1 MTGGTKRHDRAP
13 AARPTISDLAQEAGV
28 SRSTASRAVSG
39 RGYVAAP
46 VRARVRAAAER
57 IGYVPDAV
65 ARSLR
70 HRATTAVGVLI
81 SDLRNPFYADL
92 AAAVEQRLRARG
104 HHMILANSG
113 GLADKEEAAATL
125 FQASRVAG
133 VVLAPVSALATRR
146 LVDAGVAV
154 VEVDRQL
161 APGECDAVLVEN
173 ERGAFDATAHLLAL
187 GHRRIGLL
195 LGELGWQTATER
207 LAGYRAALDAA
218 GVAFD
223 EELVPRSSFSAFEA
237 ARVAGELLDRRP
249 DITALFATSNVL
261 AEGAIAELQRRGRRI
276 PQDLSL
282 VAFDDVPWMRLM
294 QPSVTAVAQPTTF
307 LGHAAA
313 DLLLDRVDGGAPAEP
328 VVRRLPTTLVVRAST
343 APPG

>member
-1 MTGGTKRHDRAP
+1 
-13 AARPTISDLAQEAGV
+13 
-28 SRSTASRAVSG
+28 
-39 RGYVAAP
+39 VAAP
-46 VRARVRAAAER
+46 VRERVQAVAVR

-70 HRATTAVGVLI
+70 HRATRAVGVLI

-104 HHMILANSG
+104 YHMILANSD
-113 GLADKEEAAATL
+113 GLADEEEAAATL

-133 VVLAPVSALATRR
+133 VILAPVTALATRQ

-173 ERGAFDATAHLLAL
+173 EEGARMATGHLLEI

-195 LGELGWQTATER
+195 LGELEWQTATER
-207 LAGYRAALDAA
+207 LAGYRSALELA
-218 GVAFD
+218 GVPFD
-223 EELVPRSSFSAFEA
+223 ESLVPRSSFTAADA
-237 ARVAGELLDRRP
+237 ARMTGELLDRRP
-249 DITALFATSNVL
+249 DVTAIFATSNVL
-261 AEGAIAELQRRGRRI
+261 AEGAIAEIQRRGRRI
-276 PQDLSL
+276 MTDLSL

-294 QPSVTAVAQPTTF
+294 QPAISAVAQPTIG
-307 LGHAAA
+307 LGRTAAE
-313 DLLLDRVDGGAPAEP
+313 LLLDRLDATAPPEP
-328 VVRRLPTTLVVRAST
+328 VVRRLETTLVLRGST
-343 APPG
+343 APPGR